1 MNYQLMTNGFPPVS
15 IAEENRLE
23 YFNISESYAVEGK
36 LAPFAEKVAEMVE
49 QQLDCYISMME
60 VPK

>member
-1 MNYQLMTNGFPPVS
+1 M
-15 IAEENRLE
+15 
-23 YFNISESYAVEGK
+23 EGK